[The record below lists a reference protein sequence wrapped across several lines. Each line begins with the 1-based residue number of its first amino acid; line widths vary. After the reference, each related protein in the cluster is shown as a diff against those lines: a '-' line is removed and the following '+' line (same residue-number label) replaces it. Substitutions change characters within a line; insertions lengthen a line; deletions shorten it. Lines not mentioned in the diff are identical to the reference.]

1 MSRDILDAM
10 TVLAKEKGIAPEKL
24 RLALEDA
31 LLSAYKK
38 QPDRA
43 KYARVE
49 LDPETADFRVIE
61 LIIPERLEAHLIVET
76 IDEGTT
82 YDPETGEMVE
92 PQDPEIDPAKFEE
105 YKDQITEQDV
115 TPGDFGRI
123 AAQTAKQV
131 ILQRIREA
139 ERDMMFEEYRDR
151 VGELITG
158 IVQQSDSRYTLVQL
172 RERVEALLP
181 KSEQVEGERYDH
193 SQRVK
198 AVIKEVSPSTKGPS
212 IIVSR
217 RDPEL
222 IKKLFEL
229 EVPEIA
235 DGLVEIANVA
245 REPGYRSKIAVV
257 SHADG
262 VDPVGAC
269 VGPRGSRV
277 RMVVSELR
285 GEKIDIIPYNDE
297 PARFVAKA
305 LSPARVREVLVD
317 DDGKQATVIVPDDQ
331 LSLAIGREGQN
342 ARLAARLTGWR
353 IDIKSESE
361 FAAEEQESGYEEEE
375 TQGRCAAVMS
385 TGRRCPNAALP
396 GSRYCGLDSH
406 QALAN
411 QPTDEIARRRGR
423 LARTRARPS
432 RADAGADGVVVAR
445 RGARP
450 RTRCRRPPSR
460 RRPHSRRAAALRGL
474 RHAGGEGR
482 SAARRARRRARRGR
496 PRAAPPGPRR
506 LRLRPRV
513 RGARAAARRLPA
525 LVSLGGASRSRPRK
539 LNRLMAK
546 VRVHELAKAHD
557 MSSQDVLAKLRAR
570 RHRGQGA
577 RLGRRRR
584 PGDGRDRGPA
594 AADQRRRQGGRQG
607 RRAAAAAG
615 PDDPPRPAA
624 AARDLRPP
632 AAVRAAREPGRQA
645 RAGQRRPAA
654 RAAPRAAAAA
664 ARRPPPRRPPAA
676 DGTRSRRR
684 ARQAAPDALVAVG
697 RARARRARPRWPAPR
712 RHRLAGLAPHARPA
726 AAAAAPPAPRAP
738 PPRHVRRHG
747 RPARRGGRDA
757 HRSRSRELRLDR
769 QGHRRVDGRARCPR
783 SSRSS

>member
-1 MSRDILDAM
+1 MSREIIEAM
-10 TVLAKEKGIAPEKL
+10 HALAREKGIAEEKL
-24 RLALEDA
+24 MTALEDA

-38 QPDRA
+38 LPGAAR
-43 KYARVE
+43 YARV
-49 LDPETADFRVIE
+49 DVDRETGDFLVFRY
-61 LIIPERLEAHLIVET
+61 IIPPQLEAHLIVET

-82 YDPETGEMVE
+82 IDPETGEMVE

-105 YKDQITEQDV
+105 YRDQIEEVDD
-115 TPGDFGRI
+115 TPEDFGRI

-139 ERDMMFEEYRDR
+139 ERDMMYEEYRDR

-193 SQRVK
+193 SQRIK

-222 IKKLFEL
+222 IKQLFEL

-317 DDGKQATVIVPDDQ
+317 DDGRQATVIVPDDQ

-353 IDIKSESE
+353 IDIKSETE
-361 FAAEEQESGYEEEE
+361 FATEEQDESYQPEE
-375 TQGRCAAVMS
+375 TSGRCAAILGN
-385 TGRRCPNAALP
+385 GRRCPNASLP
-396 GSRYCGLDSH
+396 GSRYCGLDAH
-406 QALAN
+406 QALEG
-411 QPTDEIARRRGR
+411 TGSDYV
-423 LARTRARPS
+423 
-432 RADAGADGVVVAR
+432 AGAPPEELVEDVPGVEETLDGA
-445 RGARP
+445 GI
-450 RTRCRRPPSR
+450 PSEDGG
-460 RRPHSRRAAALRGL
+460 PLEPAPEAA
-474 RHAGGEGR
+474 E
-482 SAARRARRRARRGR
+482 
-496 PRAAPPGPRR
+496 
-506 LRLRPRV
+506 
-513 RGARAAARRLPA
+513 
-525 LVSLGGASRSRPRK
+525 
-539 LNRLMAK
+539 
-546 VRVHELAKAHD
+546 
-557 MSSQDVLAKLRAR
+557 
-570 RHRGQGA
+570 
-577 RLGRRRR
+577 
-584 PGDGRDRGPA
+584 
-594 AADQRRRQGGRQG
+594 
-607 RRAAAAAG
+607 
-615 PDDPPRPAA
+615 
-624 AARDLRPP
+624 
-632 AAVRAAREPGRQA
+632 
-645 RAGQRRPAA
+645 
-654 RAAPRAAAAA
+654 
-664 ARRPPPRRPPAA
+664 
-676 DGTRSRRR
+676 
-684 ARQAAPDALVAVG
+684 PDALPVDE
-697 RARARRARPRWPAPR
+697 
-712 RHRLAGLAPHARPA
+712 PA
-726 AAAAAPPAPRAP
+726 AEAAEEPT
-738 PPRHVRRHG
+738 
-747 RPARRGGRDA
+747 
-757 HRSRSRELRLDR
+757 S
-769 QGHRRVDGRARCPR
+769 
-783 SSRSS
+783 

>member
-1 MSRDILDAM
+1 MSREILDAM
-10 TVLAKEKGIAPEKL
+10 HALAREKGISAEKL
-24 RLALEDA
+24 IAALEDA

-38 QPDRA
+38 QPDAA

-49 LDPETADFRVIE
+49 LDPETGDYRVIE

-92 PQDPEIDPAKFEE
+92 PTDPEIDPAKFAE
-105 YKDQITEQDV
+105 YKDQIDEQDV
-115 TPGDFGRI
+115 TPDDFGRI

-158 IVQQSDSRYTLVQL
+158 LVQQSDSRYTLVQL

-193 SQRVK
+193 SQRIK
-198 AVIKEVSPSTKGPS
+198 AVIKEVSASTKGPS

-257 SHADG
+257 SHAQG

-317 DDGKQATVIVPDDQ
+317 DEGKQATVIVPDDQ

-353 IDIKSESE
+353 IDIRSETE
-361 FAAEEQESGYEEEE
+361 FANEEQEGGYEEED
-375 TQGRCAAVMS
+375 TGGRCAAILTS
-385 TGRRCPNAALP
+385 GRRCPNAALP
-396 GSRYCGLDSH
+396 SSRYCGLPSH
-406 QALAN
+406 QELEG
-411 QPTDEIARRRGR
+411 TGSDH
-423 LARTRARPS
+423 
-432 RADAGADGVVVAR
+432 V
-445 RGARP
+445 
-450 RTRCRRPPSR
+450 
-460 RRPHSRRAAALRGL
+460 
-474 RHAGGEGR
+474 GGEPEAEEATLEAEAE
-482 SAARRARRRARRGR
+482 AAEVEVAIDDEAVG
-496 PRAAPPGPRR
+496 
-506 LRLRPRV
+506 
-513 RGARAAARRLPA
+513 
-525 LVSLGGASRSRPRK
+525 VSP
-539 LNRLMAK
+539 
-546 VRVHELAKAHD
+546 D
-557 MSSQDVLAKLRAR
+557 
-570 RHRGQGA
+570 
-577 RLGRRRR
+577 
-584 PGDGRDRGPA
+584 GDGLEPQPEA
-594 AADQRRRQGGRQG
+594 SEPEGG
-607 RRAAAAAG
+607 
-615 PDDPPRPAA
+615 
-624 AARDLRPP
+624 
-632 AAVRAAREPGRQA
+632 V
-645 RAGQRRPAA
+645 
-654 RAAPRAAAAA
+654 
-664 ARRPPPRRPPAA
+664 
-676 DGTRSRRR
+676 
-684 ARQAAPDALVAVG
+684 DA
-697 RARARRARPRWPAPR
+697 PAPEDE
-712 RHRLAGLAPHARPA
+712 
-726 AAAAAPPAPRAP
+726 PAPENEPAP
-738 PPRHVRRHG
+738 EG
-747 RPARRGGRDA
+747 SA
-757 HRSRSRELRLDR
+757 S
-769 QGHRRVDGRARCPR
+769 
-783 SSRSS
+783 